1 MIAAGATL
9 SPSGG
14 SGGIST
20 LNLTLASGVT
30 PTPTTVNLQSTNL
43 VFDLGAT
50 GVNDAVAIT
59 NGSLTLNGQDLSS
72 FSFIGASGFTGSG
85 TYNIFTTDGAT
96 GDTINGSLGSD
107 VTGTI
112 TVTGVDA
119 GTYSATLSIVGG
131 DDLQLGVSPASVPE
145 PSSWALMIGG
155 FALLLVFQS
164 RRRRS

>member
-59 NGSLTLNGQDLSS
+59 NGSLTLNGQNLSS
-72 FSFIGASGFTGSG
+72 FSFIAASGFTGSG
-85 TYNIFTTDGAT
+85 TYNLFTTDGVG
-96 GDTINGSLGSD
+96 GDTISGLDSNPADL
-107 VTGTI
+107 TGT
-112 TVTGVDA
+112 VSVSGTGYT
-119 GTYSATLSIVGG
+119 GTLSIVGG
-131 DDLQLGVSPASVPE
+131 DDLQLAVNPASVPE
-145 PSSWALMIGG
+145 PSSWALMISG